1 MFLGKS
7 GWKALVTMS
16 PSTSTPPMTSIFRSK
31 LLLLVVFG
39 LDILRYPLM
48 APLESLGERDILIT
62 FKGTIT
68 NSKSLGN
75 LMSSKWLQPPP
86 MLIEHNLFHPRCHWG
101 LSHHPR
107 GSVMGGQSPTDF
119 HYVLFFIFLFFLKKK
134 GFFSNFGSIL
144 VRSYV
149 LSPN

>member
-68 NSKSLGN
+68 NLESLGN
-75 LMSSKWLQPPP
+75 LMSSKWLQPPS
-86 MLIEHNLFHPRCHWG
+86 MLIKHNLFHHRCHWV

-107 GSVMGGQSPTDF
+107 GSVMGGWPPTDF
-119 HYVLFFIFLFFLKKK
+119 NYVFFYYYYYF
-134 GFFSNFGSIL
+134 
-144 VRSYV
+144 
-149 LSPN
+149 